1 MLSLSN
7 LNLDR
12 RKRYT
17 FGRIATGLYLISL
30 FGLGFIGFSYQ
41 IFPEYLTPVLLI
53 TIFGLAG
60 IFFAVLSGGM
70 KVEIRDIQPVL
81 LTTAISGVVLV
92 AVIQVFTSFFTDY
105 VVPQGQTSLL
115 TSIPLWT
122 SVLFFL
128 FVAIQ
133 EEAFYNGI
141 YIYFRTV
148 FKQVPAIYHI
158 IIIAI
163 MGTAFHQA
171 VGKTLYGGTIFSA
184 PEFYIWI
191 FLSWILYRVLLEV
204 SGGNVGIS
212 LVSHGLWNVAVVLL
226 NSGAVTG

>member
-1 MLSLSN
+1 
-7 LNLDR
+7 
-12 RKRYT
+12 
-17 FGRIATGLYLISL
+17 
-30 FGLGFIGFSYQ
+30 
-41 IFPEYLTPVLLI
+41 
-53 TIFGLAG
+53 
-60 IFFAVLSGGM
+60 M
-70 KVEIRDIQPVL
+70 KVTISDIQPVL

-92 AVIQVFTSFFTDY
+92 AVIQVFTSFFTDLL
-105 VVPQGQTSLL
+105 VPQGQASLL

-128 FVAIQ
+128 FVAVQ

-158 IIIAI
+158 VIIAI

-204 SGGNVGIS
+204 SGGQIGIS
-212 LVSHGLWNVAVVLL
+212 MISHGLWNVAVVLL